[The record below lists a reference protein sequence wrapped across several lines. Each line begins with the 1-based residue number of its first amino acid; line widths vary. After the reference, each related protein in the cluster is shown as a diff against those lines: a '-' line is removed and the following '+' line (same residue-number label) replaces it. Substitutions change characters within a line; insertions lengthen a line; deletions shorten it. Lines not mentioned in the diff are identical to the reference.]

1 MSAGWPRNTARRCPD
16 TSCLVLAAYRRGSRG
31 DLRRAWR
38 QLQVAAGPGGVAT
51 VIDGELLESGSSG
64 WLRVTAG

>member
-1 MSAGWPRNTARRCPD
+1 VRLGAAVGTDAP
-16 TSCLVLAAYRRGSRG
+16 CLVLAAYRRGA
-31 DLRRAWR
+31 RRPAPR
-38 QLQVAAGPGGVAT
+38 VAAAAGRRGPGGVAT

>member
-1 MSAGWPRNTARRCPD
+1 
-16 TSCLVLAAYRRGSRG
+16 VLAAYRRGARG

-38 QLQVAAGPGGVAT
+38 QLQVATEPGGVAT

-64 WLRVTAG
+64 WLRLTAG